1 MWSVEV
7 GIQRKNEGHNDH
19 FFAAVSAPVVV
30 AAAAAAD
37 EPASPTIFDGELADN
52 LNRRPK
58 PVILILILMLIQFW
72 LGRKTLMVLLDA
84 FLFLYKQ
91 I

>member
-1 MWSVEV
+1 MMWSVEV

-58 PVILILILMLIQFW
+58 PVILILILMLIQF
-72 LGRKTLMVLLDA
+72 
-84 FLFLYKQ
+84 
-91 I
+91 